1 MKENFDNR
9 FDDFA
14 RARDLLRLGLA
25 RTAKKAARAGLQGYF
40 GGNLSVRLGAYVDGA
55 RTFLVKKSGA
65 SFARCRPE
73 DFVEVDPDGRPVGAE
88 DKPTKEIWFHLGI
101 YRERPEV
108 NAIVH
113 VHSPWSIAAG
123 EIHEVFPLCT
133 DQART
138 HLRYV
143 PMLPPAP
150 AGSADL
156 ARHVVA
162 AFAGDVRAAILRQHG
177 VVCVGKDLEEAED
190 LAELLEESALLA
202 VVLSFP
208 KGAAFGHPPRG

>member
-1 MKENFDNR
+1 MKEKSDHK
-9 FDDFA
+9 FDDVA
-14 RARDLLRLGLA
+14 RARERLRLSLA

-55 RTFLVKKSGA
+55 PTFLVKKSGA

-73 DFVEVDPDGRPVGAE
+73 DFLEVDPDGRPVGAE
-88 DKPTKEIWFHLGI
+88 DRPTKEIWFHLGI

-108 NAIVH
+108 NAIIH

-138 HLRYV
+138 HLRDV
-143 PMLPPAP
+143 PLLPPAP

-156 ARHVVA
+156 AERVVA
-162 AFAGDVRAAILRQHG
+162 AFAGGVRAAILRRHG

-202 VVLSFP
+202 VILSFP
-208 KGAAFGHPPRG
+208 KGAAFGCLSRG